1 MSKRRVVVTGLGTIN
16 PLGNTVSE
24 SWKKLI
30 NGVSGISQI
39 NSFDTEKLPVTFAGE
54 VKDFDANEYLGK
66 QHARKL
72 DRSAHFS
79 IYATEQALQDAGFNT
94 EERLGADV
102 GIVFGTGIGGIGAT
116 EDAVRTYDKRGPSR
130 INPLAIT
137 QLMPNSS
144 TGQVAIKFGI
154 EGPSL
159 TITTACAASANAV
172 GEAKNL
178 IENGIVD
185 VVVAGGT
192 ESGTTP
198 MTIGAFAQIR
208 ALSTKNNEPE
218 KACRP
223 FDQERDGFVM
233 AEGST
238 VLILEEEEYAKKRG
252 AKIYGY
258 VKGYGSTTDAHHITA
273 RAEDGEGAFR
283 AMRKAI
289 EDAEISVDEIDYINA
304 HGTSTPANDKNETI
318 AIKTLFEE
326 KAYDLDISS
335 TKSMT
340 GHLLGGAGAFESMVC
355 LLSIQNGKIP
365 PTINLDNNDPDCD
378 LNYTPNIPKDKT
390 INIAMTNSFGFGGH
404 NGVLVFSS
412 K

>member
-1 MSKRRVVVTGLGTIN
+1 MSKRRVVITGLGTIN
-16 PLGNTVSE
+16 PLGNNVASTWE
-24 SWKKLI
+24 KLT
-30 NGVSGISQI
+30 NGISGIDHITQ
-39 NSFDTEKLPVTFAGE
+39 FDTSSLPVTFAGE
-54 VKDFDANEYLGK
+54 GKDFDANDYMGK

-72 DRSAHFS
+72 DRSAHLS
-79 IYATEQALQDAGFNT
+79 IYATEQALKDAGLNT
-94 EERLGADV
+94 EERLGPNV

-116 EDAVRTYDKRGPSR
+116 EDAVRVYDSRGPSR

-185 VVVAGGT
+185 MVITGGT

-198 MTIGAFAQIR
+198 MTIAAFAQIR
-208 ALSTKNNEPE
+208 ALSTKNETPTE
-218 KACRP
+218 ACSP
-223 FDQERDGFVM
+223 FDKNRDGFVM

-238 VLILEEEEYAKKRG
+238 VLVLESEVSAKKRG
-252 AKIYGY
+252 VDIYGY
-258 VKGYGSTTDAHHITA
+258 VDGYGSTTDAHHITA
-273 RAEDGEGAFR
+273 PAEGGAGAVR
-283 AMRKAI
+283 AMEKALN
-289 EDAEISVDEIDYINA
+289 DAKLEKNNVDYVNA
-304 HGTSTPANDKNETI
+304 HGTSTPSNDKNETA

-326 KAYDLDISS
+326 DSTSLNISS

-340 GHLLGGAGAFESMVC
+340 GHLLGGAGAFESLVC
-355 LLSIQNGKIP
+355 LLSLKNNKIP
-365 PTINLDNNDPDCD
+365 PTINLNNPDIDCD
-378 LNYTPNIPKDKT
+378 LNYTPNVLLEKELHT
-390 INIAMTNSFGFGGH
+390 AMSNSFGFGGH
-404 NGVLVFSS
+404 NAVLVFS

>member
-16 PLGNTVSE
+16 PLGNSVSE
-24 SWKKLI
+24 SWEKLI

-39 NSFDTEKLPVTFAGE
+39 NSFDTENLPVTFAGE

-208 ALSTKNNEPE
+208 ALSTKNDEPE

-273 RAEDGEGAFR
+273 PAEGGEGAFR

-365 PTINLDNNDPDCD
+365 PTINLDNNDPECD
-378 LNYTPNIPKDKT
+378 LNYTPNSPKDKE
-390 INIAMTNSFGFGGH
+390 INTAMTNSFGFGGH
-404 NGVLVFSS
+404 NGVLVFS
-412 K
+412 KK